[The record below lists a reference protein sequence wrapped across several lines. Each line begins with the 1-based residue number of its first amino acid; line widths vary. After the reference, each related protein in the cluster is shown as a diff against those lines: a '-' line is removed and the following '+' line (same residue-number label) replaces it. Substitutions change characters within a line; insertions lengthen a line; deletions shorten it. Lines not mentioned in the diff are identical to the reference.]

1 VSINSRN
8 KGRRGEREVIDVID
22 DLLGLKLEVNYSQ
35 TFGGGHDLISPN
47 GYMPYAIEVKRRKAI
62 TQADLKNWWD
72 QSVRQ
77 ALKVN
82 LLPCLWF
89 RADRSD
95 WKVAIPD
102 VYAHKNKLFPLED
115 FNLASTMST
124 ELWAAIMR
132 EEYNIGTRDIITE

>member
-1 VSINSRN
+1 M
-8 KGRRGEREVIDVID
+8 
-22 DLLGLKLEVNYSQ
+22 LGIELEINYSQ
-35 TFGGGHDLISPN
+35 TFGGGHDLLGCPA
-47 GYMPYAIEVKRRKAI
+47 YAIEVKRRKAVS
-62 TQADLKNWWD
+62 QADLKNWWD

-89 RADRSD
+89 RADRAD

-102 VYAHKNKLFPLED
+102 IYAHKNKLFPIED
-115 FNLASTMST
+115 FNIASIMSP

-132 EEYNIGTRDIITE
+132 EEYNIGTFNTITE

>member
-1 VSINSRN
+1 LVNARN
-8 KGRRGEREVIDVID
+8 KGRRGEREVIDEIKE
-22 DLLGLKLEVNYSQ
+22 LLGIELEVNYAQ

-62 TQADLKNWWD
+62 TQADIKNWWD

-77 ALKVN
+77 ANKVD

-89 RADRSD
+89 RQDRAD
-95 WKVAIPD
+95 WKVAIPCP
-102 VYAHKNKLFPLED
+102 YSSEKNLFPVED
-115 FNLASTMST
+115 INIASIISP
-124 ELWAAIMR
+124 ELWAAIAR

>member
-1 VSINSRN
+1 MVNARS
-8 KGRRGEREVIDVID
+8 KGRRGELECIQQIEQ
-22 DLLGLKLEVNYSQ
+22 LLGIKLEVNYSQ
-35 TFGGGHDLISPN
+35 SFGGGHDLLGCP
-47 GYMPYAIEVKRRKAI
+47 GYAIEVKRRRAVS
-62 TQADLKNWWD
+62 QADLKNWWD
-72 QSVRQ
+72 QSVKQ

-102 VYAHKNKLFPLED
+102 VYAHKNNLFPIED
-115 FNLASTMST
+115 FNIASVMST

-132 EEYNIGTRDIITE
+132 EEYNIGTREVSTE

>member
-1 VSINSRN
+1 MVNARN
-8 KGRRGEREVIDVID
+8 KGRRGEREVIDEIKE
-22 DLLGLKLEVNYSQ
+22 LLGIELEVNYAQ

-62 TQADLKNWWD
+62 TQADIKNWWD

-77 ALKVN
+77 ANKVD

-89 RADRSD
+89 RQDRAD
-95 WKVAIPD
+95 WKVAIPCP
-102 VYAHKNKLFPLED
+102 YSSEKNLFPVED
-115 FNLASTMST
+115 INIASIISP
-124 ELWAAIMR
+124 ELWAAIAR